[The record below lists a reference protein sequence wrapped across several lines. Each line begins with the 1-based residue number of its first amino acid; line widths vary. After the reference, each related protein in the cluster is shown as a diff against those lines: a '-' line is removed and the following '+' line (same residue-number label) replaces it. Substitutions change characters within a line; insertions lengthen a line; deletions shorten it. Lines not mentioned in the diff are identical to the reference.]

1 MADRKQAEQLA
12 YVMQFL
18 YSLGFDLDTV
28 KRAADAW
35 WQIKGAPVSGV
46 ALPDEAQSLEALP
59 VAYLRSITHP
69 DWLELCSK
77 DEPGAFPVF
86 ASHADL
92 VRSVGSA
99 YGVEAS
105 DKGVTEGGNG

>member
-1 MADRKQAEQLA
+1 VLPNRRTSMADRKQAEQLA

-46 ALPDEAQSLEALP
+46 
-59 VAYLRSITHP
+59 
-69 DWLELCSK
+69 
-77 DEPGAFPVF
+77 
-86 ASHADL
+86 
-92 VRSVGSA
+92 
-99 YGVEAS
+99 EAS
-105 DKGVTEGGNG
+105 DKGVTEGRDG

>member
-18 YSLGFDLDTV
+18 YSMGFDLDTV

-46 ALPDEAQSLEALP
+46 
-59 VAYLRSITHP
+59 
-69 DWLELCSK
+69 
-77 DEPGAFPVF
+77 
-86 ASHADL
+86 
-92 VRSVGSA
+92 
-99 YGVEAS
+99 EAS
-105 DKGVTEGGNG
+105 DKGVTEA